1 MLRVFYHGASVA
13 MLHMLLLFAT
23 LVRITYSTTT
33 MICMKHFEVVVYE
46 FKVVFYKTGVQ
57 VKLMLALCQ

>member
-1 MLRVFYHGASVA
+1 MLGVFYHGASVA

-33 MICMKHFEVVVYE
+33 MISMKHFEVVVYE
-46 FKVVFYKTGVQ
+46 FKVVF
-57 VKLMLALCQ
+57 